1 MGRKAVGKASCDVF
15 VAGGGIA
22 GISASLAAARNGAK
36 TVLCEKSC
44 TLGGLATLGLIT
56 IYLPLCDGC
65 GNQMSFGIAEEL
77 LKLSMKHKI
86 QAKEPTPWI
95 NGGTAEEKSKI
106 RYQVQYNP
114 WMFALE
120 AEKLLISEGVEII
133 YDALV
138 SDVSVQ
144 DGKITG
150 AYLQTKAGEL
160 LVEAKSFVDA
170 TGDADLCFFSDA
182 GVEYFEE
189 GNTLSSW
196 FYTVSQEEGMKLRS
210 LGQPFRCSVGEKTYN
225 IFEPKSVSDYVIAS
239 HEELLSE
246 LTKRENGEKCE
257 EAASISF
264 VPCYRRTRR
273 ICGRTVLDGKNEE
286 YYKDSIGAVGDW
298 RKRGPRYEIPFS
310 CLYGEKIANLITAG
324 RNISVTDDMWEITRV
339 IPVCAVTG
347 EAAGVA
353 ASMSDD
359 FSSLDVEKLQK
370 ELVKRGVK
378 LHITD

>member
-1 MGRKAVGKASCDVF
+1 MGLV
-15 VAGGGIA
+15 
-22 GISASLAAARNGAK
+22 
-36 TVLCEKSC
+36 
-44 TLGGLATLGLIT
+44 T

-95 NGGTAEEKSKI
+95 NGGTREEKSKI

-120 AEKLLISEGVEII
+120 AEKLLADEGVTII

-138 SDVSVQ
+138 SDTLVA
-144 DGKITG
+144 DEKITEVL
-150 AYLQTKAGEL
+150 LQTKAGEL
-160 LVEAKSFVDA
+160 SVNAKSFIDA
-170 TGDADLCFFSDA
+170 TGDADLCFQCGA
-182 GVEYFEE
+182 GVEYFKE

-196 FYTVSQEEGMKLRS
+196 FYTVSEKEGMKLRS
-210 LGQPFRCSVGEKTYN
+210 IGLPFRRTDDEKTYN
-225 IFEPKSVSDYVIAS
+225 IDTPLSVSEYVLAS
-239 HEELLSE
+239 HKELLEE
-246 LTKRENGEKCE
+246 LTKRENCENSE

-273 ICGRTVLDGKNEE
+273 ICGKTVLDSKNEE
-286 YYKDSIGAVGDW
+286 YYKDSIGAIGDW
-298 RKRGPRYEIPFS
+298 RKSGPRYEIPFS
-310 CLYGEKIANLITAG
+310 CLYGEKIKNLITAG

-353 ASMSDD
+353 AAMSDD
-359 FSSLDVEKLQK
+359 FTSLDVETLQT
-370 ELVKRGVK
+370 ELSKRGVK
-378 LHITD
+378 LHIID

>member
-1 MGRKAVGKASCDVF
+1 MERILNCDVF

-22 GISASLAAARNGAK
+22 GISAALASARSGAK

-44 TLGGLATLGLIT
+44 TLGGLATMGLVT

-95 NGGTAEEKSKI
+95 NGGTREEKSKI

-120 AEKLLISEGVEII
+120 AEKLLADEGVTII

-138 SDVSVQ
+138 SDTLVA
-144 DGKITG
+144 DEKITEVL
-150 AYLQTKAGEL
+150 LQTKAGEL
-160 LVEAKSFVDA
+160 SVNAKSFIDA
-170 TGDADLCFFSDA
+170 TGDADLCFQCGA
-182 GVEYFEE
+182 GVEYFKE

-196 FYTVSQEEGMKLRS
+196 FYTVSEKEGMKLRS
-210 LGQPFRCSVGEKTYN
+210 IGLPFRRTDDEKTYN
-225 IFEPKSVSDYVIAS
+225 IDTPLSVSEYVLAS
-239 HEELLSE
+239 HKELLEE
-246 LTKRENGEKCE
+246 LTKRENCENSE

-273 ICGRTVLDGKNEE
+273 ICGKTVLDSKNEE
-286 YYKDSIGAVGDW
+286 YYKDSIGAIGDW
-298 RKRGPRYEIPFS
+298 RKSGPRYEIPFS
-310 CLYGEKIANLITAG
+310 CLYGEKIKNLITAG

-353 ASMSDD
+353 AAMSDD
-359 FSSLDVEKLQK
+359 FTSLDVETLQT
-370 ELVKRGVK
+370 ELSKRGVK
-378 LHITD
+378 LHIID

>member
-1 MGRKAVGKASCDVF
+1 MERKVVAKEVCDVF

-22 GISASLAAARNGAK
+22 GISAALAAARSGAR

-44 TLGGLATLGLIT
+44 TLGGLATMGLVT

-65 GNQMSFGIAEEL
+65 GNQMSSGISEEL
-77 LKLSMKHKI
+77 LKLSMKHRI

-95 NGGTAEEKSKI
+95 RGGTKEEKSKI

-120 AEKLLISEGVEII
+120 AERLLEDEGVTII

-138 SDVSVQ
+138 SDVSVV
-144 DGKITG
+144 GKKITG

-170 TGDADLCFFSDA
+170 TGDADLCFFSGA
-182 GVEYFEE
+182 GIEHFKE
-189 GNTLSSW
+189 GNTVSSW
-196 FYTVSQEEGMKLRS
+196 FYTVSKAEGMKLHS
-210 LGQPFRCSVGEKTYN
+210 IGLPFRRSDDEKTYN
-225 IFEPKSVSDYVIAS
+225 ICEPKSVSRYVLAS
-239 HEELLSE
+239 HRELLEE
-246 LTKRENGEKCE
+246 LTKRENSEKSE

-273 ICGRTVLDGKNEE
+273 ICGKTVLDDKNEE

-298 RKRGPRYEIPFS
+298 RKSGPRYEIPFS
-310 CLYGEKIANLITAG
+310 CLYGEKIVNLITAG
-324 RNISVTDDMWEITRV
+324 RNISVTDEMWEITRV

-353 ASMSDD
+353 AAMSDD
-359 FSSLDVEKLQK
+359 FVSLDIQKLQS

-378 LHITD
+378 LHIAD